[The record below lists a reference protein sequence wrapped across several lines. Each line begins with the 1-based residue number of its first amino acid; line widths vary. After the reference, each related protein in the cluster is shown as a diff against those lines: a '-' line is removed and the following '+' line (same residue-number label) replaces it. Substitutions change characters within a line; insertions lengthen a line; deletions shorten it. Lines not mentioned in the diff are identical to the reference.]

1 MFRYIAIGRR
11 DWLHSVSHFAA
22 SNIGFMYSLLES
34 CKLNSVDFGEYVED
48 ILARLM
54 NGQEVDESFLPNH
67 YVPTSQ
73 KAGDGSCMVREI

>member
-54 NGQEVDESFLPNH
+54 NGKKLMNPSFPIIMFQLLRKQETAV
-67 YVPTSQ
+67 V
-73 KAGDGSCMVREI
+73 